1 METAKPYLSIFSLL
15 LFFSFS
21 IYSSSSLPH
30 QLSLVAGEDSR
41 TTKVQISPSLKVV
54 NSPGTNPGTWVLCE
68 RVGIHG
74 FPRLTNLNKFCQSL
88 MLKISPSNST
98 LRRPNV
104 EVCFHR
110 NASRAIGM
118 CPQGEWEKV
127 DKGGSWARAMSPY
140 AHKLLDIRMAGS
152 FPETLELSIEEEFFL
167 YRAVFLILGVFM
179 LSIASTFS
187 KSLVFYY
194 SSAMAFGIILVILV
208 VLFQVGLGTF
218 LLRYLPGLLHSIL
231 MEMGLGEDMYYPVC
245 LCIFTSTSEAVNFDT
260 LKGSSSLDLAIFL
273 LAFIALTGAWVGFW
287 AVRSFVLTEDGSID
301 ISTSH
306 FVAWSIRVLAV
317 VLILQSSLDPLLA
330 AEALISGIIVS
341 SILRKIFRW
350 RFLRQMY
357 KKLFKLARN
366 INTESL
372 VPDLSPFGGSHDKYT
387 AERPERSKFPSPRP
401 KQFNLAPCNSK
412 KGSSRTSSHQL
423 SDSDAHLS
431 TFHTTPE
438 RRKFSKDTWEK
449 FTRESTRKAVKELVS
464 SPDFSKWAAANAERI
479 TVTPNS
485 TTSTPRQHR
494 RKWFLWS

>member
-1 METAKPYLSIFSLL
+1 MDTAKPYLSIFSLL

-21 IYSSSSLPH
+21 IYSSSSLTH
-30 QLSLVAGEDSR
+30 QLSLVA
-41 TTKVQISPSLKVV
+41 
-54 NSPGTNPGTWVLCE
+54 GTNPGTWVLCE

-74 FPRLTNLNKFCQSL
+74 FPRLTNLNKFCHSL

-140 AHKLLDIRMAGS
+140 AHKLVDIRMAGS
-152 FPETLELSIEEEFFL
+152 SPETLELSIEEEFFL

-208 VLFQVGLGTF
+208 VLFQGMKLLPTGRKSSLAIFIYSSLVGLGTF

-231 MEMGLGEDMYYPVC
+231 MEMGLGEDMYYP
-245 LCIFTSTSEAVNFDT
+245 
-260 LKGSSSLDLAIFL
+260 LAIFL

-341 SILRKIFRW
+341 LILRKIFRW

-357 KKLFKLARN
+357 KKLFKIL
-366 INTESL
+366 
-372 VPDLSPFGGSHDKYT
+372 
-387 AERPERSKFPSPRP
+387 SPRP

-423 SDSDAHLS
+423 SDSDVHLS

-438 RRKFSKDTWEK
+438 RRNFSKDTWEK

-479 TVTPNS
+479 TVTPNP
-485 TTSTPRQHR
+485 TTSTSRQHR

>member
-1 METAKPYLSIFSLL
+1 MKQTMDTAKPYLSILSLL

-30 QLSLVAGEDSR
+30 QVSLAVGEDSR

-54 NSPGTNPGTWVLCE
+54 NSPGTNPGARLLFE
-68 RVGIHG
+68 RVSIHG
-74 FPRLTNLNKFCQSL
+74 FPRLKLNKFSHSW
-88 MLKISPSNST
+88 MLKISPSNSS

-127 DKGGSWARAMSPY
+127 DKGGSWVRAMSPY

-152 FPETLELSIEEEFFL
+152 SPETLEVSIEEGNEASADRSKELACNFYLLITCVCFN
-167 YRAVFLILGVFM
+167 FLISLSYFYSPLKEGSYLFYHHFCSGWLGN
-179 LSIASTFS
+179 I
-187 KSLVFYY
+187 
-194 SSAMAFGIILVILV
+194 
-208 VLFQVGLGTF
+208 
-218 LLRYLPGLLHSIL
+218 
-231 MEMGLGEDMYYPVC
+231 
-245 LCIFTSTSEAVNFDT
+245 STSLPARVVAFNTHGDGARRRHV
-260 LKGSSSLDLAIFL
+260 LSCSSSLDLAIFL
-273 LAFIALTGAWVGFW
+273 LAFIALTGAWMGFW
-287 AVRSFVLTEDGSID
+287 AVRSFVLKEDGSID

-317 VLILQSSLDPLLA
+317 VLILQSSLDPLMA

-372 VPDLSPFGGSHDKYT
+372 VPDLSPFGGSHDNYT
-387 AERPERSKFPSPRP
+387 VERPEGSKFLSPRP

-412 KGSSRTSSHQL
+412 KGSSRTSCHQL
-423 SDSDAHLS
+423 SDSDVYLS

-438 RRKFSKDTWEK
+438 RRKFSKDSWEK

-485 TTSTPRQHR
+485 TTSISRQHR

>member
-1 METAKPYLSIFSLL
+1 MDTAKPYLSIFSLL

-74 FPRLTNLNKFCQSL
+74 FPRLTNLNKFCHSL

-127 DKGGSWARAMSPY
+127 DKGGSWGRAMSPY
-140 AHKLLDIRMAGS
+140 AHKLIDIRMAGS
-152 FPETLELSIEEEFFL
+152 SPETLELSIEEGFTFHFDCTLSFPRSNSFFL

-208 VLFQVGLGTF
+208 VLFQGMKLLPTGRKSSLAIFIYSSLVGLGTF

-231 MEMGLGEDMYYPVC
+231 MEMGLGEDMYYP
-245 LCIFTSTSEAVNFDT
+245 
-260 LKGSSSLDLAIFL
+260 LAIFL

-341 SILRKIFRW
+341 LILRKIFRW

-357 KKLFKLARN
+357 K
-366 INTESL
+366 
-372 VPDLSPFGGSHDKYT
+372 
-387 AERPERSKFPSPRP
+387 
-401 KQFNLAPCNSK
+401 
-412 KGSSRTSSHQL
+412 
-423 SDSDAHLS
+423 
-431 TFHTTPE
+431 
-438 RRKFSKDTWEK
+438 
-449 FTRESTRKAVKELVS
+449 
-464 SPDFSKWAAANAERI
+464 
-479 TVTPNS
+479 
-485 TTSTPRQHR
+485 
-494 RKWFLWS
+494 

>member
-1 METAKPYLSIFSLL
+1 MDTAKPYLSILYLLL
-15 LFFSFS
+15 LFTFS
-21 IYSSSSLPH
+21 IYSSSALPH
-30 QLSLVAGEDSR
+30 QISLVVGEGSSS
-41 TTKVQISPSLKVV
+41 KVQISPSLEVV
-54 NSPGTNPGTWVLCE
+54 NSPGTRSGTRVLCK
-68 RVGIHG
+68 RVDVHG
-74 FPRLTNLNKFCQSL
+74 FPRLKNLNKFFHSL

-118 CPQGEWEKV
+118 CPQGEWENV
-127 DKGGSWARAMSPY
+127 DKGGSWVRAMSAY
-140 AHKLLDIRMAGS
+140 GHKFLDIRVTGS
-152 FPETLELSIEEEFFL
+152 SSDPLELSIEEVFFL
-167 YRAVFLILGVFM
+167 YRVIFLILGVVM
-179 LSIASTFS
+179 LSIASSLS

-194 SSAMAFGIILVILV
+194 SSAMAIGIILVILV
-208 VLFQVGLGTF
+208 VLFQGMKLLPTGRKSSLAIFIYSSLVGLGTF

-231 MEMGLGEDMYYPVC
+231 MEMGISEDMYYPLV
-245 LCIFTSTSEAVNFDT
+245 
-260 LKGSSSLDLAIFL
+260 IFL
-273 LAFIALTGAWVGFW
+273 LAFIALTGAWMGFW

-317 VLILQSSLDPLLA
+317 VLIIQSSLDPLLA

-341 SILRKIFRW
+341 SILRTIFRW

-366 INTESL
+366 INRESL
-372 VPDLSPFGGSHDKYT
+372 VPDLSPFGVSRDKYT
-387 AERPERSKFPSPRP
+387 VERPEGSKFLSPRP
-401 KQFNLAPCNSK
+401 RQFNLASCNSM
-412 KGSSRTSSHQL
+412 KGSSRASRHQL
-423 SDSDAHLS
+423 SDSDVYPS

-438 RRKFSKDTWEK
+438 RRKFSKDSWEN
-449 FTRESTRKAVKELVS
+449 FTRESTQKAVKELVS

-485 TTSTPRQHR
+485 TTSTSRQQR

>member
-1 METAKPYLSIFSLL
+1 MDAAKPYLSIFSLL

-21 IYSSSSLPH
+21 IYSSSSLPR

-74 FPRLTNLNKFCQSL
+74 YPRLTNLNKFCHSL

-118 CPQGEWEKV
+118 CTQGEWEKV

-152 FPETLELSIEEEFFL
+152 SPETLELSIEEEFFL
-167 YRAVFLILGVFM
+167 YRVVFLILGVFM
-179 LSIASTFS
+179 LSIASSFS

-208 VLFQVGLGTF
+208 VLFQGMKLLPTGQKSSLAIFLYSSLVGLGTF

-231 MEMGLGEDMYYPVC
+231 MEMGLGEDMYYP
-245 LCIFTSTSEAVNFDT
+245 
-260 LKGSSSLDLAIFL
+260 LAIFL
-273 LAFIALTGAWVGFW
+273 LSFIALTGAWMGFW

-306 FVAWSIRVLAV
+306 FVAWSIRVLAA

-387 AERPERSKFPSPRP
+387 VERPEGSKFLSPRP

-423 SDSDAHLS
+423 SDSDVHLS
-431 TFHTTPE
+431 TFHATPE
-438 RRKFSKDTWEK
+438 RRKFSKDSWEK

-485 TTSTPRQHR
+485 TTSTSRQHR

>member
-1 METAKPYLSIFSLL
+1 MGTAKPYLSILSLL
-15 LFFSFS
+15 LFFTFS
-21 IYSSSSLPH
+21 IYSSSALPH
-30 QLSLVAGEDSR
+30 QLSLVVGEASSS
-41 TTKVQISPSLKVV
+41 KVQISPSLQVV
-54 NSPGTNPGTWVLCE
+54 NSPGTKPGTRVLCE
-68 RVGIHG
+68 RVDVHG
-74 FPRLTNLNKFCQSL
+74 FPRLKNLNKFFHSL

-98 LRRPNV
+98 LRRPIV

-127 DKGGSWARAMSPY
+127 DKGGSWVRAMSPY
-140 AHKLLDIRMAGS
+140 AHKFLDIRMAGS
-152 FPETLELSIEEEFFL
+152 SSETLELSIEEGFFL
-167 YRAVFLILGVFM
+167 YRVIFLILGVVM
-179 LSIASTFS
+179 LSIASSLS

-194 SSAMAFGIILVILV
+194 SSAMAIGIILVILV
-208 VLFQVGLGTF
+208 VLFQGMKLLPTGRKSSLAIFIYSSLVGLGTF

-231 MEMGLGEDMYYPVC
+231 MEMGISEDMYYP
-245 LCIFTSTSEAVNFDT
+245 
-260 LKGSSSLDLAIFL
+260 LAIFL
-273 LAFIALTGAWVGFW
+273 LAFIAFIGAWMGFW
-287 AVRSFVLTEDGSID
+287 AVRSFVLTEDGSVD

-317 VLILQSSLDPLLA
+317 VLIIQSSLDPLLA

-341 SILRKIFRW
+341 SILRRIFRW

-366 INTESL
+366 INRESL
-372 VPDLSPFGGSHDKYT
+372 VPDLSPFGGSRDKYT
-387 AERPERSKFPSPRP
+387 VERPEGSKFLSPRP
-401 KQFNLAPCNSK
+401 KQFNLASCNSM
-412 KGSSRTSSHQL
+412 KGSSRTSRHQL
-423 SDSDAHLS
+423 SDSDVYPS

-438 RRKFSKDTWEK
+438 RRKLSKDSWEK
-449 FTRESTRKAVKELVS
+449 FTRESTQKAVKELVS

-485 TTSTPRQHR
+485 TTSTSRQQR